1 MAVLYAVLRL
11 VVLAPV
17 AFGELKYSLTD
28 TVRCTSHGKEVEC
41 FDVSTCERGVAKK
54 VAIASVFD
62 AHVNIKEMCSGKMQQ
77 RVCSAVDYRVKLA
90 ELGRRAG
97 VDVIFVV
104 PRRDLQLKPINGS
117 VFKRLAAGGVDV
129 RISEWITPPNLSP
142 GVPLDSG
149 GCCGAREFMKLAAY
163 GFADYDA
170 LIVVDNDFEVDDVR
184 DLWPIFDCAAQGH
197 VITTRGPHTG
207 ANGAFVAF
215 PPSAELQDALLAA
228 LSTATARHPA
238 PGPLPPASGPR
249 TPRDGLLR
257 QVSKNTGWNGAGWGP
272 WHEKFDARMQARAPR
287 PRALPALAEPPGV
300 VGLHLL
306 VLLPEL
312 RRFALEARP
321 GRPLRLECPVGPR
334 ADV

>member
-1 MAVLYAVLRL
+1 MVAVLYVVLRL

-17 AFGELKYSLTD
+17 AFGELKYRRDD

-54 VAIASVFD
+54 IAIASVFD
-62 AHVNIKEMCSGKMQQ
+62 ARVDIKEMCSGNKQQ
-77 RVCSAVDYRVKLA
+77 RVCSAVDYRIKLA
-90 ELGRRAG
+90 ALGRRAG

-104 PRRDLQLKPINGS
+104 PRRDLQLKPIDGS
-117 VFKRLAAGGVDV
+117 VLEDLAAGGVDV

-142 GVPLDSG
+142 GVPLESG

-197 VITTRGPHTG
+197 VITTRGGHTG

-249 TPRDGLLR
+249 
-257 QVSKNTGWNGAGWGP
+257 
-272 WHEKFDARMQARAPR
+272 
-287 PRALPALAEPPGV
+287 
-300 VGLHLL
+300 
-306 VLLPEL
+306 
-312 RRFALEARP
+312 
-321 GRPLRLECPVGPR
+321 GPR
-334 ADV
+334 ATDSSGRYPNGRAGTARAGAPSTTSSTRACRRARRVRARCPPSRNPPAS